1 MHIRNMAISLD
12 IKTNRLLITP
22 FREEHITDRYLNW
35 LNDPELMRYSE
46 QRHKTHTFESCR
58 AYLQSFKKTPH
69 YFWAIEEVA
78 TGIGHIGN
86 INAYVDTNNSL
97 ADVGILIGEKR
108 AQSQK
113 FGLEAWIG
121 VCNFL
126 FQERG
131 VRKLTAGAM
140 SVNFPMLK
148 LMRRV
153 KMVNDGERRQHFI
166 YRGQAV
172 DIVHMALFKE
182 QWDKM
187 IYSN

>member
-35 LNDPELMRYSE
+35 LNDPELMLYSE
-46 QRHKTHTFESCR
+46 QRHKT
-58 AYLQSFKKTPH
+58 
-69 YFWAIEEVA
+69 
-78 TGIGHIGN
+78 HIGN
-86 INAYVDTNNSL
+86 INAYVDTKNSL

-126 FQERG
+126 FQERSI
-131 VRKLTAGAM
+131 RKLTAGAM

-153 KMVNDGERRQHFI
+153 RMVNDGVRRQHFI
-166 YRGQAV
+166 YKEQAV
-172 DIVHMALFKE
+172 DIVHMALFKG

-187 IYSN
+187 IY